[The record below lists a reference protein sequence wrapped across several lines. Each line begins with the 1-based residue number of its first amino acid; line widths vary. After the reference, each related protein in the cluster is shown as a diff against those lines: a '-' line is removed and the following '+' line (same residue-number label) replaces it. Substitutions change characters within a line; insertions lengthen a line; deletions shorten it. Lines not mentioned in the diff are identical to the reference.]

1 MNSFVTFH
9 KKEWVE
15 LYRTKKLYALLVI
28 FVLFGMVSPIL
39 ARYMEE
45 IVSASMGSSA
55 PILVSAPVWSD
66 GWKQFYNNLSQMGT
80 ISVLLIFM
88 SSICGE
94 KQTKTA
100 ALTLTKNLSPAK
112 FLIAKFIAAVGS
124 VLLAFL
130 PAVLLCW
137 GYTYYLF
144 GYAGDWKDIL
154 AGAFS
159 YIIFMVVL
167 LSTVMLAST
176 LATTSA
182 FAAMLA
188 FGGYLLLILLAYLPL
203 VGPLMPGALLSAITS
218 VIMNES
224 PIILLPQIVIALVI
238 SFVCIWASIGI
249 LKHQEI

>member
-1 MNSFVTFH
+1 MNSFSTFL
-9 KKEWVE
+9 KKEWTE
-15 LYRTKKLYALLVI
+15 LCRTKKLYVLLGI

-39 ARYMEE
+39 ARYMAE

-55 PILVSAPVWSD
+55 PVLVSAPVWSD
-66 GWKQFYNNLSQMGT
+66 SWKQFYNNLSQMGG

-94 KQTKTA
+94 KQAKTA

-112 FLIAKFIAAVGS
+112 FLTAKFVAAVGA

-130 PAVLLCW
+130 PAVFLCW

-144 GYAGDWKDIL
+144 GYAGEWKDIL
-154 AGAFS
+154 TGALS
-159 YIIFMVVL
+159 YLIFMVVL
-167 LSTVMLAST
+167 LSTVMFAST

-188 FGGYLLLILLAYLPL
+188 FGGYLVLILSAYLPV
-203 VGPLMPGALLSAITS
+203 VGSRMPGTLLSSIPS
-218 VIMNES
+218 VIMNGG
-224 PIILLPQIVIALVI
+224 PILVSKMVTAFAI
-238 SFVCIWASIGI
+238 SFVCIFTSIHI